1 MKPFASRTD
10 VDRTENELTR
20 RVRALAE
27 PPIDLT
33 VSNPTTAELPYDAQ
47 AIRAALSE
55 PAIVEY
61 APEAFGL
68 ESARRA
74 VAEAYRDRGVA
85 IDASRILLTA
95 STSEAY
101 AHLLRLLVEP
111 GGTVLVPAPSYPL
124 FESIAAYTDCTL
136 DRYALV
142 YDGRWRIDLDSVRA
156 ENASAIVAVSPN
168 NPTGSFLT
176 RRERDVLVGL
186 GVPLIVDEVFADYA
200 LETSDLRSALDE
212 AAALVFVLSGLSK
225 LAALPQL
232 KLGWIAVG
240 GPSELASDAI
250 ARLELVLDT
259 FLSVNTPV
267 QVGLRALLAACEPTR
282 AAIKTRIR
290 ENFALLAEAMRGS
303 AATVLRCEG
312 GWYAT
317 LRLPA
322 THTDEAWALEIL
334 DRERVLVQPG
344 YFFDAPPEPVLAV
357 VSLLCPPA
365 SFREGV
371 ARLRRAIDAAA

>member
-1 MKPFASRTD
+1 MRPFASRTD
-10 VDRTENELTR
+10 TDRTENELTR
-20 RVRALAE
+20 RVRALGE

-33 VSNPTTAELPYDAQ
+33 VSNPTAADLPYDGP
-47 AIRAALSE
+47 AIRAALGD

-61 APEAFGL
+61 APAAFGL
-68 ESARRA
+68 ESAR
-74 VAEAYRDRGVA
+74 EAIAGLYRDRGVA
-85 IDASRILLTA
+85 IDPSRILLTA

-101 AHLLRLLVEP
+101 AHLFRLLVEP
-111 GGTVLVPAPSYPL
+111 DGTVLVPAPSYPL
-124 FESIAAYTDCTL
+124 FESIAAYTDCRL
-136 DRYALV
+136 ERYALA
-142 YDGRWRIDLDSVRA
+142 YDGRWRIDLESIDAKGAR
-156 ENASAIVAVSPN
+156 AIVVVSPN

-176 RRERDVLVGL
+176 RRELDALVAL

-200 LETSDLRSALDE
+200 FEPPELRSALVADG
-212 AAALVFVLSGLSK
+212 LVFVLSGLSK

-240 GPSELASDAI
+240 GPPPLAGEAI

-267 QVGLRALLAACEPTR
+267 QVGLPALLAASEPTR
-282 AAIKTRIR
+282 AAIRTRIR
-290 ENFALLAEAMRGS
+290 ENHSAIASALRGS
-303 AATVLRCEG
+303 AATLLACEG

-322 THTDEAWALEIL
+322 IRTDEAWALEIL

-357 VSLLCPPA
+357 VSLLCPQA
-365 SFREGV
+365 AFREGT
-371 ARLRRAIDAAA
+371 ARLRRAIDASV

>member
-1 MKPFASRTD
+1 MRPFASRTD

-33 VSNPTTAELPYDAQ
+33 VSNPTTADLPYDAI
-47 AIRAALSE
+47 AIRAALSD
-55 PAIVEY
+55 PAIVEH
-61 APEAFGL
+61 APAAFGL
-68 ESARRA
+68 ESARLA
-74 VAEAYRDRGVA
+74 VADVYRERGVA
-85 IDASRILLTA
+85 IDPSRILLTA

-101 AHLLRLLVEP
+101 AHLFRLLVEP
-111 GGTVLVPAPSYPL
+111 SGTVLVPSPSYPL
-124 FESIAAYTDCTL
+124 FESIARYADCRL
-136 DRYALV
+136 ERYALV
-142 YDGRWRIDLDSVRA
+142 YDGSWRIDLDSVQTNGAR
-156 ENASAIVAVSPN
+156 AIVVVSPN

-176 RRERDVLVGL
+176 RRELDALVALGL
-186 GVPLIVDEVFADYA
+186 PLIVDEVFADYA
-200 LETSDLRSALDE
+200 FETPDLRSALE
-212 AAALVFVLSGLSK
+212 ADGLVFVLSGLSK

-240 GPSELASDAI
+240 GPPQLATEAI

-267 QVGLRALLAACEPTR
+267 QVGLRALLAASEPTR
-282 AAIKTRIR
+282 AAIEARLR
-290 ENFALLAEAMRGS
+290 ENYGALGAALRAS
-303 AATVLRCEG
+303 AGTVLRCEG

-322 THTDEAWALEIL
+322 IRTDEAWALEIL
-334 DRERVLVQPG
+334 ERERVLVQPG
-344 YFFDAPPEPVLAV
+344 YFFDAAPEPVLVV